1 MSRLSILLI
10 VALLANP
17 VAAQPKD
24 PKPGEVRRFEIAKGV
39 FMEFCWIPPGECQ
52 LGSCKEEQDYV
63 TKNHYGGNR
72 PDYLDNE
79 TESKRGKF
87 KTKGFWLGKYTVT
100 QAEWKAVMGD
110 NPSWFDGKRDN
121 DVKGI
126 DTSRF
131 PVESVRWDD
140 CQKFLEKVNNRSGM
154 EKVFGKPGKFVL
166 PHEDQWEYA
175 CRGGKGNRQPFYW
188 GDELN
193 GTQANCSGE
202 NFPYG
207 TETKG
212 QSLRRTCAVDFTN
225 DGKYQEHP
233 WGLFHMSGNVE
244 QWCDNLAEQTKSR
257 VMRGSNW
264 GEVAMFCRTATRNWA
279 EPDYRSYFLGFR
291 VSVSLEK

>member
-110 NPSWFDGKRDN
+110 NPSWFGRHVLMNGAIHNNGDSKKVAKPLKPFAAGGEMARSSCDSSAEERDARSA
-121 DVKGI
+121 GHSLRGTG
-126 DTSRF
+126 TSRT
-131 PVESVRWDD
+131 
-140 CQKFLEKVNNRSGM
+140 
-154 EKVFGKPGKFVL
+154 
-166 PHEDQWEYA
+166 A
-175 CRGGKGNRQPFYW
+175 
-188 GDELN
+188 
-193 GTQANCSGE
+193 A
-202 NFPYG
+202 
-207 TETKG
+207 
-212 QSLRRTCAVDFTN
+212 RR
-225 DGKYQEHP
+225 
-233 WGLFHMSGNVE
+233 
-244 QWCDNLAEQTKSR
+244 
-257 VMRGSNW
+257 
-264 GEVAMFCRTATRNWA
+264 
-279 EPDYRSYFLGFR
+279 
-291 VSVSLEK
+291 